1 MRCFY
6 KRFGD
11 YYWNDVSKSLENL
24 PQWDVNLGTE
34 LLEFDITLID
44 PVDNNNEEILVS
56 VGDDICITNDSR
68 TEVIG
73 GVLAGVIVSVN
84 LELIGFDKGLGRW
97 IVKYGITV
105 RNRDFSL
112 KFLNFNIRSPTS
124 LNDILDMIFIEY
136 TDLAGNKF
144 VPSVSNTS
152 DGVLS
157 GYTGGVINS
166 VTIDK
171 YVNLGSNV
179 IIDSFEVSNT
189 PLNCLVE
196 LLNSIGYFFRVF
208 YFVEP
213 DSVRNINLV
222 QQYQIFSRKG
232 IDPTDE
238 WMLGIDNKILRTG
251 YINNLDYISEYDTP
265 NVDRFLPAEHTIGK
279 KVDITNIVNYSI
291 LDTVIV
297 NNTDLVYQDFIVK
310 GNQSSFELDSIATD
324 IVYYCRLVTS
334 RIISVTSD
342 SVFSIEVPKAER
354 ILYDQSKLLN
364 DRLVCRLISGSNAYF
379 RPFTISSNTITLD
392 TPVPGL
398 NTSFKFEL
406 ANGVDI
412 YPDDYP
418 NLDVVQYG
426 VRKKVRARERGFV
439 QALPLDVPNNGDIVR
454 IWYYRAI
461 QEKKVEDFSSDI
473 IKYGMF
479 FRSEVID
486 RPITEDTYY
495 RLKRITE
502 LNAEPNIE
510 ITFTSYRKSQCQIGY
525 KIPVVIENN
534 NGKEIIKNTSAIVT
548 SIKNR
553 FISQN
558 NIEQVITISN
568 MKYRLQDIIKQLKTA
583 SNNKNP
589 LITSG
594 NDYKNLTFS
603 VYFI

>member
-1 MRCFY
+1 
-6 KRFGD
+6 
-11 YYWNDVSKSLENL
+11 
-24 PQWDVNLGTE
+24 
-34 LLEFDITLID
+34 
-44 PVDNNNEEILVS
+44 
-56 VGDDICITNDSR
+56 
-68 TEVIG
+68 
-73 GVLAGVIVSVN
+73 
-84 LELIGFDKGLGRW
+84 
-97 IVKYGITV
+97 
-105 RNRDFSL
+105 
-112 KFLNFNIRSPTS
+112 
-124 LNDILDMIFIEY
+124 MIFIEY

-171 YVNLGSNV
+171 YVNLASNV
-179 IIDSFEVSNT
+179 IIDSFEISDT

-196 LLNSIGYFFRVF
+196 LLNSIGYFFRVV

-232 IDPTDE
+232 IEPTDE
-238 WMLGIDNKILRTG
+238 WRLGIDNKILRTG
-251 YINNLDYISEYDTP
+251 YIENLDYISEYDTP
-265 NVDRFLPAEHTIGK
+265 NVDRFLPAEQTISSK
-279 KVDITNIVNYSI
+279 IDISNIVNYNI
-291 LDTVIV
+291 LDTVIAD
-297 NNTDLVYQDFIVK
+297 NTDLVYQDFIVK
-310 GNQSSFELDSIATD
+310 GNQSSFDLDDIATD

-334 RIISVTSD
+334 RIVSVTSD

-354 ILYDQSKLLN
+354 ILYDQSKLSK
-364 DRLVCRLISGSNAYF
+364 DMLVCRLISGSNVYF
-379 RPFTISSNTITLD
+379 RTFTISSNNITLD

-426 VRKKVRARERGFV
+426 VKKKVKARDRGSV

-486 RPITEDTYY
+486 KPITSDTYY
-495 RLKRITE
+495 RLSQIIKR
-502 LNAEPNIE
+502 NAEPSYE
-510 ITFTSYRKSQCQIGY
+510 ITFTSYRKSPCHIGY
-525 KIPVVIENN
+525 KIFVIIENDS
-534 NGKEIIKNTSAIVT
+534 GKEIIKNTGMIVT

-553 FISQN
+553 FISKD

-568 MKYRLQDIIKQLKTA
+568 IKYKLQDIIKQLRTA
-583 SNNKNP
+583 SKNKNP
-589 LITSG
+589 ILTDG
-594 NDYKNLTFS
+594 NNYKNLTFS